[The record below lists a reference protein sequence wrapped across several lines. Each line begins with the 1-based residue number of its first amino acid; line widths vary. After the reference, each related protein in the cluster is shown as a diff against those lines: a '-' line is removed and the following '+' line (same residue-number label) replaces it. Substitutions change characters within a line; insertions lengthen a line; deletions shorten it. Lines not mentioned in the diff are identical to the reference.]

1 MEIGDNVITTNWDST
16 LDWIELN
23 SSISYFVYI
32 MDERLQF
39 VTANPIVGPRSKLTL
54 KQAAGGVSVYLQAIR
69 HEKLNQPHA
78 PCEPD
83 PGYNFAEC
91 VEKVI
96 MLNVGCQP
104 PWRRFSVEGLPLC
117 DNSNL
122 LTQFGNE
129 YGRIITMVK
138 NELIEETKCLAPCT
152 FMEYKVG
159 KIHPP

>member
-1 MEIGDNVITTNWDST
+1 
-16 LDWIELN
+16 
-23 SSISYFVYI
+23 
-32 MDERLQF
+32 
-39 VTANPIVGPRSKLTL
+39 
-54 KQAAGGVSVYLQAIR
+54 
-69 HEKLNQPHA
+69 
-78 PCEPD
+78 
-83 PGYNFAEC
+83 
-91 VEKVI
+91 

-152 FMEYKVG
+152 FMEYKVDITICSG
-159 KIHPP
+159 CPVCLVLKQGAGNQLFLGVS